1 MSEQAYKKK
10 LIEVA
15 LPLDEINAACKADKD
30 RKTGTIRNLHKWFAP
45 MPLPAWRALLFA
57 ALVDDPEDDNERAHL
72 LDLIKRLVANGAD
85 LPEDKDLAEAKR
97 ILDRQFPSGPP
108 TVLDPFCG
116 GGSTLIEAQRLG
128 LVSEA
133 SDLNPVPALIT
144 RVLTDL
150 LPSVSGGSALHPS
163 GASELDHPDVDSDG
177 FLFRATDSSGPLA
190 AIAAD
195 VEYYAARIQMKA
207 RTRLAD
213 AFASDQAGRPV
224 AWLWA
229 RTVPCTNPACG
240 AEAILTTSWWLS
252 KKKGALAWVEPI
264 AVGGKVVLKVHDQQR
279 SGNAPHPPKVGRGA
293 SFTCCVCAQ
302 VIGEDDVRALASAGK
317 MGLRMVAVAVDDSGT
332 RRYRAPSDLEV
343 AAASGVQA
351 PEDLAELSLGPA
363 NQYVAPPRYGLVE
376 FADLYTPRQLRVLAT
391 FSDLVAQNFDEM
403 TTEGASDLW
412 ATAVTT
418 ILALGVGQLARFGSS
433 LSQWRLRATA
443 NAKAEAAFSRAD
455 LPMMWDFAE
464 TNFEGGS
471 VGDWTQ
477 ICASITRAFSY
488 VVPGGEGSVSRQDA
502 RAARSNRG
510 AALIATDPPYFDAIG
525 YADLSDFF
533 YMWHRRS
540 LRSVHPDLYQTI
552 KSPRDGELTAFAWH
566 HGGTKEAAKNYFIDG
581 FTETFRNLQKS
592 SHPEV
597 PMLIV
602 YASKEQK
609 GGGDE
614 ETRWSSIL
622 TAIVAADLEIVG
634 TWPVHGTG
642 STRMRG
648 IGANAVATYIVM
660 ACRPRRNGA
669 TTTSLAD
676 FTRSLRRELAPAI
689 RDLQAASILP
699 VDLAQAAMGPGM
711 QIYSRYRAV
720 LDQAGRQVGVDAALR
735 LINAALSEVMDE
747 QEGDLDPESRF
758 AVRLWDAYGWNT
770 APFGEADK
778 TARPLGIGVDD
789 VVRAQV
795 VTSQA
800 NKVQLLG
807 SGHLDRTW
815 HPNSDIAPTA
825 WEGVHHLVDRLIDG
839 GGELEAAKLM
849 AELGRLQDPAMELAY
864 RLHDI
869 AAKKGRTAD
878 QERYNA
884 LISSWT
890 ELVRLS
896 GDGIVSTEG
905 LF

>member
-1 MSEQAYKKK
+1 MSETTYKKK

-15 LPLDEINAACKADKD
+15 LPLDEINAACRADKD

-57 ALVDDPEDDNERAHL
+57 ALVDDPEDDNQRVYL

-85 LPEDKDLAEAKR
+85 LPDEKDLAEAR
-97 ILDRQFPSGPP
+97 RVLRRQFPSGLPA
-108 TVLDPFCG
+108 VMDPFCG
-116 GGSTLIEAQRLG
+116 GGSTLVEAQRLG
-128 LVSEA
+128 LSSEA

-150 LPSVSGGSALHPS
+150 LPSVSDGSPLHPL
-163 GASELDHPDVDSDG
+163 GASELDQSSDDSESA
-177 FLFRATDSSGPLA
+177 LFRAAGIGGPLDGV
-190 AIAAD
+190 AAD
-195 VEYYAARIQMKA
+195 VEYYAAKISKTAQA
-207 RTRLAD
+207 RLAE
-213 AFASDQAGRPV
+213 AFASDRAGRPV

-252 KKKGALAWVEPI
+252 KKKGALAWIEPI
-264 AVGGKVVLKVHDQQR
+264 AVGRQVVLKIHDQQR

-293 SFTCCVCAQ
+293 SFACCVCAQ
-302 VIGEDDVRALASAGK
+302 VIGEADVRSMASAGK
-317 MGLRMVAVAVDDSGT
+317 MGLRMVAVAVDESGT
-332 RRYRAPSDLEV
+332 RRYRAPSKVEV
-343 AAASGVQA
+343 AAASGVEA
-351 PEDLAELSLGPA
+351 PDDLAELSLGPA
-363 NQYVAPPRYGLVE
+363 NQYVAPPRYGLAE
-376 FADLYTPRQLRVLAT
+376 FSDLYTPRQLRVLAT
-391 FSDLVAQNFDEM
+391 FSDLVAETFIEIKA
-403 TTEGASDLW
+403 EGATDQW
-412 ATAVTT
+412 AKTVTT

-464 TNFEGGS
+464 TNFDGGS

-477 ICASITRAFSY
+477 ICASIIRAFSY
-488 VVPGGEGSVSRQDA
+488 VVPGGNGSVARQDA
-502 RAARSNRG
+502 RVVRSTSG

-533 YMWHRRS
+533 YMWHRRA
-540 LRSVHPDLYQTI
+540 LRSVFPDLYQTV

-566 HGGTKEAAKNYFIDG
+566 HGGTKEAARNYFIGG
-581 FTETFRNLQKS
+581 FTETFRNLRES
-592 SHPEV
+592 LHPEL

-609 GGGDE
+609 GGSEE

-622 TAIVAADLEIVG
+622 TAIVAAELEIVG

-660 ACRPRRNGA
+660 VCRPRADGA
-669 TTTSLAD
+669 ATTSLAD
-676 FTRSLRRELAPAI
+676 FTRSLRRELSPAI
-689 RDLQAASILP
+689 RNLQAASILP

-720 LDQAGRQVGVDAALR
+720 LDQAGRPVGVEAAMR
-735 LINAALSEVMDE
+735 LINSALAEVMDE

-758 AVRLWDAYGWNT
+758 AIRLWDAYGWET

-815 HPNSDIAPTA
+815 RPNSDIAPTA

-839 GGELEAAKLM
+839 GGELEAARLM
-849 AELGRLQDPAMELAY
+849 AQLGKLKDPAMELAY

-869 AAKKGRTAD
+869 SARKGRTAD

-884 LISSWT
+884 LISSWS

-896 GDGIVSTEG
+896 GDGKVSTEG